1 MNGIPFKVEREISEV
16 LGGLRSPVAKGFEQ
30 FIVIKVMRIHNSVHT
45 NSKFF
50 RVKKLVPLVI
60 YVFLTLL
67 GFSVSKSDLARVSA
81 IFYEEL
87 NCFFRQLRNYLIK
100 YHQCGN
106 YV

>member
-1 MNGIPFKVEREISEV
+1 MNGIPFKVEQEV
-16 LGGLRSPVAKGFEQ
+16 SKVLVGLGNPLAEGFKH
-30 FIVIKVMRIHNSVHT
+30 FIVDKVMRIHYNVHT
-45 NSKFF
+45 KSKFF

-60 YVFLTLL
+60 YVFLTLYD
-67 GFSVSKSDLARVSA
+67 FIVSKSDLARVSD

-87 NCFFRQLRNYLIK
+87 NCFFRQLNNYLIK